1 MTISAQD
8 GRSADRNTRMGLAVE
23 DLLVLTKSRDPLALR
38 RALEEQLQS
47 VGVHAFVEHTLAP
60 MIHAVGEAWQRGTIH
75 VFEEHFFSE
84 TVLVVLRAAIEGRK
98 SDCAGCRVL
107 LTTLPGEL
115 HTLGLAMVHALFSD
129 AGAECVVLGAQTPVR
144 EIAEAVKTYGANI
157 VGLSFSIE
165 YPPNLI
171 ASSVT
176 VLRSMLSPEVEIW
189 IGGAGAQGAPQV
201 PTGVRTFAS
210 ATDAAHEFRLRS
222 ARA

>member
-1 MTISAQD
+1 MTISAQEVRLTD
-8 GRSADRNTRMGLAVE
+8 PNARKGLAVE
-23 DLLVLTKSRDPLALR
+23 EVLTLMKSRDSLALR
-38 RALEEQLQS
+38 RALEGHLQS
-47 VGVHAFVEHTLAP
+47 VGVHAFVEQTLAP
-60 MIHAVGEAWQRGTIH
+60 MIHEVGEAWQRGAIH

-84 TVLVVLRAAIEGRK
+84 TVLAVLRAAIEGRK
-98 SDCAGCRVL
+98 ADCADCRVL

-144 EIAEAVKTYGANI
+144 EIAEAVRAYGTNI

-165 YPPNLI
+165 YPPDLI

-176 VLRSMLSPEVEIW
+176 VLRSMLSPDVEIW

-210 ATDAAHEFRLRS
+210 AADAAHQFRLRA
-222 ARA
+222 ARP